1 MAEYTL
7 KYINHRAECDA
18 EAFVNDCEEHYHR
31 QLHLVADQ
39 IAANCKRKPV
49 VLLNGPSSSG
59 KTTTNDRLGRILEL
73 AGIHAH
79 MISMDDYYRTSGTY
93 DIPFDEEN
101 GVNDLESP
109 ECMDLDLLRDHLTR
123 LVAGEEIMV
132 PRFDFETRTSHRNE
146 RAVQLHKDEIVMIE
160 GIHAFNP
167 VIMGE
172 LEKHA
177 TSVYLSVASVLLTGH
192 NVRVEPHMLR
202 FLRRAMRD
210 SLFRSSPVEYTLKQW
225 NSVRRGERLYISP
238 YRGQADLMVDTYLPY
253 ETNILMQYLSEKLQS
268 EEKMLEQADLAPL
281 SAILDRVS
289 PIDYK
294 PYMPED
300 SVLHEFIG

>member
-238 YRGQADLMVDTYLPY
+238 YRGQADLTVDTYLPY

-268 EEKMLEQADLAPL
+268 EEHMLEQADLAPL

>member
-39 IAANCKRKPV
+39 IAANCKRKPI

-167 VIMGE
+167 VIMGD

-177 TSVYLSVASVLLTGH
+177 TSVYLSVASVLLTDR
-192 NVRVEPHMLR
+192 NVRIEPHMLR

-238 YRGQADLMVDTYLPY
+238 YRGQADLTVDTYLPY
-253 ETNILMQYLSEKLQS
+253 ETNILLQYLSEKLQG
-268 EEKMLEQADLAPL
+268 EECMLEQADLAPL
-281 SAILDRVS
+281 SAILDKVS

>member
-123 LVAGEEIMV
+123 LVAGEEILV
-132 PRFDFETRTSHRNE
+132 PRFDFETRTSHRND

-167 VIMGE
+167 VIMGD

-177 TSVYLSVASVLLTGH
+177 TSVYLSVASVLLTDH
-192 NVRVEPHMLR
+192 NIRVEPHMLR

-238 YRGQADLMVDTYLPY
+238 YRGQADLTVDTYLPY
-253 ETNILMQYLSEKLQS
+253 ETNILMQYLSEKLQG
-268 EEKMLEQADLAPL
+268 EECMLEQADLAPL
-281 SAILDRVS
+281 SAILDQVS

-300 SVLHEFIG
+300 SVLHEFVG

>member
-73 AGIHAH
+73 AGIHTH

-93 DIPFDEEN
+93 DIPFDKEN
-101 GVNDLESP
+101 GVSDLESP

-132 PRFDFETRTSHRNE
+132 PRFDFETRTSHRNDHP
-146 RAVQLHKDEIVMIE
+146 VQLHKDEIVMIE

-167 VIMGE
+167 VIMGD

-192 NVRVEPHMLR
+192 NIRVEPHMLR

-210 SLFRSSPVEYTLKQW
+210 SLFRSSPVEHTLKQW

-238 YRGQADLMVDTYLPY
+238 YRGQADLTVDTYLPY
-253 ETNILMQYLSEKLQS
+253 ETNILMQYLSEKLQG

-281 SAILDRVS
+281 SAILDKVS

>member
-167 VIMGE
+167 VIMGD

-177 TSVYLSVASVLLTGH
+177 TSVYLSVASVLLTDR
-192 NVRVEPHMLR
+192 NVRIEPHMLR

-238 YRGQADLMVDTYLPY
+238 YRGQADLTVDTYLPY
-253 ETNILMQYLSEKLQS
+253 ETNILMQYLSEKLQG
-268 EEKMLEQADLAPL
+268 EECMLEQADLAPL
-281 SAILDRVS
+281 SAILDKVS

>member
-132 PRFDFETRTSHRNE
+132 PRFDFETRTSHRND
-146 RAVQLHKDEIVMIE
+146 RPVQLHKDEIVMIE

-167 VIMGE
+167 VIMGD

-177 TSVYLSVASVLLTGH
+177 TSVYLSVASVLLTDR

-238 YRGQADLMVDTYLPY
+238 YRGQADLTVDTYLPY
-253 ETNILMQYLSEKLQS
+253 ETNILMQYLSEKLQV

-281 SAILDRVS
+281 SAILDKVS

>member
-123 LVAGEEIMV
+123 LVAGEEILV

-167 VIMGE
+167 VIMGD

-177 TSVYLSVASVLLTGH
+177 TSVYLSVASVLLTDH
-192 NVRVEPHMLR
+192 NIRVEPHMLR

-238 YRGQADLMVDTYLPY
+238 YRGQADLTVDTYLPY
-253 ETNILMQYLSEKLQS
+253 ETNILMQYLSEKLQD
-268 EEKMLEQADLAPL
+268 EEKMLEQTDLAPL

>member
-7 KYINHRAECDA
+7 KYINHRAEHDA
-18 EAFVNDCEEHYHR
+18 EAFVHDCEEHYHR

-73 AGIHAH
+73 AGIHTH

-167 VIMGE
+167 VIMGD

-177 TSVYLSVASVLLTGH
+177 TSVYLSVASVLLTDH
-192 NVRVEPHMLR
+192 NIRIEPHMLR

-238 YRGQADLMVDTYLPY
+238 YRGQADLTVDTYLPY
-253 ETNILMQYLSEKLQS
+253 ETNILMQYLSEKLQD
-268 EEKMLEQADLAPL
+268 EEKMLEQTDLAPL

>member
-73 AGIHAH
+73 AGIHTH

-132 PRFDFETRTSHRNE
+132 PRFDFETRTSHRND
-146 RAVQLHKDEIVMIE
+146 RPVQLHKDEIVMIE

-167 VIMGE
+167 VIMGD

-177 TSVYLSVASVLLTGH
+177 TSVYLSVASVLFTDR

-238 YRGQADLMVDTYLPY
+238 YRGQADLTVDTYLPY
-253 ETNILMQYLSEKLQS
+253 ETNILMQYLSEKLQV

-281 SAILDRVS
+281 SAILDKVS

>member
-18 EAFVNDCEEHYHR
+18 EAFVHDCEEGYHR

-39 IAANCKRKPV
+39 IAANCKRKPI
-49 VLLNGPSSSG
+49 VLINGPSSSG

-167 VIMGE
+167 VIMGD

-177 TSVYLSVASVLLTGH
+177 TSVYLSVASVLLTDH
-192 NVRVEPHMLR
+192 NIRVEPHMLR

-238 YRGQADLMVDTYLPY
+238 YRGQADLTVDTYLPY
-253 ETNILMQYLSEKLQS
+253 ETNILMQYLSEKLQD
-268 EEKMLEQADLAPL
+268 EERMLEQADLAPL

>member
-7 KYINHRAECDA
+7 KYINHRAEHDA
-18 EAFVNDCEEHYHR
+18 EAFVHDCEEGYHR

-167 VIMGE
+167 VIMGD

-177 TSVYLSVASVLLTGH
+177 TSVYLSVASVLLTDH
-192 NVRVEPHMLR
+192 NIRIEPHMLR

-238 YRGQADLMVDTYLPY
+238 YRGQADLTVDTYLPY
-253 ETNILMQYLSEKLQS
+253 ETNILMQYLSEKLQD
-268 EEKMLEQADLAPL
+268 EEKMLEQTDLAPL

>member
-167 VIMGE
+167 VIMGD

-177 TSVYLSVASVLLTGH
+177 TSVYLSVASVLLTDR
-192 NVRVEPHMLR
+192 NVRIEPHMLR

-238 YRGQADLMVDTYLPY
+238 YRGQADLTVDTYLPY
-253 ETNILMQYLSEKLQS
+253 ETNILMQYLSERLQD

-281 SAILDRVS
+281 SAILDKVS